1 MRIVIFHGE
10 ANISGIKLPLSLY
23 LCNKGLIGVHRME
36 AGGRRIS
43 ALQIAGVYIGTVV
56 GAGFASGQEML
67 QFFAVYGD
75 YGYIGLV
82 IVTLLFAVFGWI
94 IMDLGFHFHSTSY
107 LSITRYAG
115 GKWIG
120 GFTDLVIGFFLFG
133 GLAAMFAGAGA
144 MLHQVFRLP
153 PIVGASLMALLT
165 VLTVM
170 SGLSGVINSITIVVP
185 FLILSAI
192 GVSVASF
199 FINPIPASPVPTSL
213 MQNPVVNNWF
223 LSSIL
228 YVSYNTVTTVAVLGP
243 VGATARNKRA
253 FKWGAVIGG
262 LGLGVGA
269 LAIFLTI
276 KANISGLYGV
286 EIPMLTIAARI
297 SPWMQTLYAIVLV
310 AEIYTTAVA
319 DLYGFTARLVK
330 ASSPR
335 FKLITVLIA
344 VLALL
349 FSQFGFVTL
358 VRYLYPLVGYAGV
371 IFLACLVFTRFRKR
385 PEL

>member
-1 MRIVIFHGE
+1 MAE
-10 ANISGIKLPLSLY
+10 S
-23 LCNKGLIGVHRME
+23 
-36 AGGRRIS
+36 GRRVS

-75 YGYIGLV
+75 LGYVGLA

-94 IMDLGFHFHSTSY
+94 IMDLGFNLGSTSY
-107 LSITRYAG
+107 LQITRYAG

-144 MLHQVFRLP
+144 MLHQVFGLP
-153 PIVGASLMALLT
+153 AILGASVMALLT

-185 FLILSAI
+185 FLILSAV

-199 FINPIPASPVPTSL
+199 FVNPVPVSPVDIGV
-213 MQNPVVNNWF
+213 MENPVVGNWF
-223 LSSIL
+223 LSAIL
-228 YVSYNTVTTVAVLGP
+228 YVSYNTVTTIAVLGP
-243 VGATARNKRA
+243 VGATARDRRA
-253 FKWGAVIGG
+253 FRWGAVIGG

-269 LAIFLTI
+269 LAIFLAI
-276 KANISGLYGV
+276 KANIAGLYGV
-286 EIPMLTIAARI
+286 EIPMLAISARI
-297 SPWMQTLYAIVLV
+297 SPLMQTVYAFVLV

-319 DLYGFTARLVK
+319 DLYGFTARVVG
-330 ASSPR
+330 AGSPR
-335 FKLITVLIA
+335 FKLITVLVA

-349 FSQFGFVTL
+349 FSQIGFVSL
-358 VRYLYPLVGYAGV
+358 VRYLYPSVGYAGV
-371 IFLACLVFTRFRKR
+371 IFLGCLVLTRFRRK
-385 PEL
+385 PGL